1 MTTEELLKN
10 HPKTTTLIKKWMAE
24 RMTENTES
32 LSEEFKEY
40 VKTISL
46 DDAYLIPI
54 INANPRNLLDIF
66 DENEIYIHILPK
78 YPIAS
83 EGMKFMYD
91 DGNGVFKPYKTRKEA
106 ERVAIEEAFEIL
118 EKKL

>member
-1 MTTEELLKN
+1 MTTEELLKA
-10 HPKTTTLIKKWMAE
+10 HPKTTTLIKKWMAD

-54 INANPRNLLDIF
+54 INTNPRNLFDVF
-66 DENEIYIHILPK
+66 DENDLHICTSYITGYYYTTLGDFIGE
-78 YPIAS
+78 AS
-83 EGMKFMYD
+83 E
-91 DGNGVFKPYKTRKEA
+91 RKKSEYLT
-106 ERVAIEEAFEIL
+106 IEYAFELL